1 MDLRAYY
8 RRIREVER
16 SLDDEYPVVKSLA
29 TEDGGKDGRL
39 VEVSRA
45 VAARMITD
53 GIAKKAS
60 AKESQTLRV
69 RVAEAREKEEKR
81 RRAELVQFTV
91 ISEADLRALQ
101 QPDRSDRKG

>member
-8 RRIREVER
+8 RRIREVET
-16 SLDDEYPVVKSLA
+16 SLEDEYPVIKSVA

-39 VEVSRA
+39 AEVTRS
-45 VAARMITD
+45 VAARMIAD
-53 GIAKKAS
+53 GIAKKAT
-60 AKESQTLRV
+60 AKETQGLRA
-69 RVAEAREKEEKR
+69 RVAEAREEEEKR

-101 QPDRSDRKG
+101 RPVRSDRKD

>member
-8 RRIREVER
+8 QRIREVER

-60 AKESQTLRV
+60 SKESQTLRV
-69 RVAEAREKEEKR
+69 RVAEAREKEREAPAR
-81 RRAELVQFTV
+81 RVGAVYR
-91 ISEADLRALQ
+91 DLGGGPASLAAAG
-101 QPDRSDRKG
+101 SF